1 MEENL
6 IIKYVSKTLGG
17 TEYINIFE
25 DKIVYVR
32 NDLAIA
38 SKDKEPNES
47 SKISIKSTSY
57 VQNKILGDI
66 YNKKKSDM
74 KKSYDKVKEMDPRNI
89 TRPKNTARK
98 QLVINDEDFKAVIDM
113 YVKEYGE
120 IFREFVEELKVEI
133 IRKISN

>member
-1 MEENL
+1 MKKYSILMALNGLDIGGAETHVVELSKELARKGHRIIVASNGGVYEKELEEAG
-6 IIKYVSKTLGG
+6 IKHYKVPMAR
-17 TEYINIFE
+17 IN
-25 DKIVYVR
+25 V
-32 NDLAIA
+32 
-38 SKDKEPNES
+38 
-47 SKISIKSTSY
+47 
-57 VQNKILGDI
+57 
-66 YNKKKSDM
+66 SDM
-74 KKSYDKVKEMDPRNI
+74 KKSYDKVKEIDPRNI